1 MKYQG
6 MNHQGTGR
14 QGMNHQGTGRQ
25 GMNHQGTGRQGM
37 KHLSVLPTL
46 APAHTMSHHPALR
59 LP

>member
-14 QGMNHQGTGRQ
+14 QAMNHRRG
-25 GMNHQGTGRQGM
+25 
-37 KHLSVLPTL
+37 LSTQ
-46 APAHTMSHHPALR
+46 APAHTMSHPTALR